1 MEVWSYFFYWLLTL
15 VGLLWVKRIT
25 SGKLRCNILSA
36 ALAAAIFVGIN
47 LAFTYF
53 VLLVVH
59 QPGSNAITILSF
71 LFLAFGLVPLASA
84 ITLFL
89 GKMLIP
95 FFKLK
100 TSDLLSCTAYLSAWT
115 FVALTLVSVLQALG
129 FLLLFSLFG
138 GGMPRAITRVSD
150 DKYYYH

>member
-1 MEVWSYFFYWLLTL
+1 MEVWFYFLYWLLTL
-15 VGLLWVKRIT
+15 VGLLWVKRVT

-36 ALAAAIFVGIN
+36 ALAAAIFVGIT

-53 VLLVVH
+53 VLIVVYR
-59 QPGSNAITILSF
+59 PGSGALTIFSF

-84 ITLFL
+84 ITLFF

-95 FFKLK
+95 FFRIKS
-100 TSDLLSCTAYLSAWT
+100 SDLLSCIGYLTAWT
-115 FVALTLVSVLQALG
+115 FVSLTFVSILQALG
-129 FLLLFSLFG
+129 FLLLCLLFG

-150 DKYYYH
+150 DQYY

>member
-1 MEVWSYFFYWLLTL
+1 MEVWFYFSYWLLTL
-15 VGLLWVKRIT
+15 VGLLWVKRVT

-53 VLLVVH
+53 VLIVVYR
-59 QPGSNAITILSF
+59 PGSGALTIFFF

-84 ITLFL
+84 ITLVF

-95 FFKLK
+95 FFRIKS
-100 TSDLLSCTAYLSAWT
+100 SDLLSCIGYLTAWT
-115 FVALTLVSVLQALG
+115 FVSLTFLSILQALG
-129 FLLLFSLFG
+129 FLLLCLLFG

-150 DKYYYH
+150 DQYY